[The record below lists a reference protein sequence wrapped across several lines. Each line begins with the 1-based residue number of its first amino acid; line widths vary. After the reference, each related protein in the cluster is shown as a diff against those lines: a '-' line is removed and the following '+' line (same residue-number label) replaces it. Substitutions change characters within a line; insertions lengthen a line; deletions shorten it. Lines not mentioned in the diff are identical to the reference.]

1 MTPTTFLPRRLA
13 PMGRARHFAHT
24 ARTLMA
30 VGLCASAAAWAA
42 GPAPAAT
49 VDTPAAGRYVTQ
61 GGFGELD
68 VQPAANGSAPFELSV
83 QGANGHSCG
92 LEGTIQGGRATLP
105 TMAGEPDCKLV
116 FETKPNGVTVSSPT
130 LEACRFFCGS
140 RAGFDFEYLRL
151 PEACTPERV
160 RTQRAA
166 FQGHYKTKRY
176 RQAAPVLQQLLRQCE
191 TFLFWVDA
199 GRVRNDLAIT
209 QYHLGDKAACR
220 ATLVP
225 VASVATRNRS
235 TLKAQ
240 LPPADFE
247 MFLPVAKATWHNLKL
262 CQR

>member
-1 MTPTTFLPRRLA
+1 
-13 PMGRARHFAHT
+13 
-24 ARTLMA
+24 MA